1 MWAFKSRNNLMLFL
15 GLYLLVG
22 IGVFF
27 FVDLPVARFFRVY
40 ENTWFEDG
48 LTFLSIAGESHWFI
62 LSGLA
67 TYIIYR
73 KRQPLFAKYGL
84 FIVGSVAI
92 SGIISGLIKITVG
105 RFRPVKYFRED
116 LYGFDGWHFNDYKF
130 NSFPSGHTT
139 TGFAVGVALALL
151 YPRYAAI
158 FIGFG
163 FFVAFTRVAT
173 TVHYV
178 SDTMGGALIGTAVA
192 CFLYTHYIKGENSP
206 CNRI

>member
-1 MWAFKSRNNLMLFL
+1 MFKSRSRLLLFL

-22 IGVFF
+22 IGVFLY
-27 FVDLPVARFFRVY
+27 VDLPVARFFRVY
-40 ENTWFEDG
+40 ENSWFEDG
-48 LTFLSIAGESHWFI
+48 LTLLSIAGESHWFI
-62 LSGLA
+62 LAGLV
-67 TYIIYR
+67 TYIVYR
-73 KRQPLFAKYGL
+73 KRQPLIARYGL
-84 FIVGSVAI
+84 FIVGSVAV
-92 SGIISGLIKITVG
+92 SGIISGLIKAIAG

-116 LYGFDGWHFNDYKF
+116 LYGFDGWHFNEYKF

-151 YPRYAAI
+151 YPRYALY

-163 FFVAFTRVAT
+163 FFIAFTRVAT

-192 CFLYTHYIKGENSP
+192 CYLYARYIQGENSP

>member
-1 MWAFKSRNNLMLFL
+1 MFKSRSRLALFL
-15 GLYLLVG
+15 ALYVLIGV
-22 IGVFF
+22 GVFF
-27 FVDLPVARFFRVY
+27 YIDLPVARFFRVY
-40 ENTWFEDG
+40 ENTWFEES

-67 TYIIYR
+67 TYLFYR

-92 SGIISGLIKITVG
+92 SGIISGIVKVIAG

-116 LYGFDGWHFNDYKF
+116 MYGFDGWHFNDYKL

-151 YPRYAAI
+151 YPRYALY

-173 TVHYV
+173 TVHYI
-178 SDTMGGALIGTAVA
+178 SDTMGGALIGTTVA
-192 CFLYTHYIKGENSP
+192 CVLYTRYIKGDNSP
-206 CNRI
+206 CNKI